1 MNHPS
6 AANEDPP
13 ELARTSDDCIDCEQA
28 LDRLYEFLDSEMT
41 PGDVAR
47 MKEHIASCSTCL
59 SEYDLEEHVRELV
72 RRSCCERAPIELRTR
87 ILTQITVVRQTRLS

>member
-6 AANEDPP
+6 APNEDAHATTRAS
-13 ELARTSDDCIDCEQA
+13 EDCMDCGQA

-41 PGDVAR
+41 PGDVQR
-47 MKEHIASCSTCL
+47 MKEHIASCATCL

-72 RRSCCERAPIELRTR
+72 RRSCTERAPVELRAR